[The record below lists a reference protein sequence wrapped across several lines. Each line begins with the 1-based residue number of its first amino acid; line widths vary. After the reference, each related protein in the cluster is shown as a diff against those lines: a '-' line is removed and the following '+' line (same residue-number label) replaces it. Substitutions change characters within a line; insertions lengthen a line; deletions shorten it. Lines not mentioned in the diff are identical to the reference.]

1 MQKSKGIKIQILN
14 RNEELLFYHIC
25 SKKQDTFLIFKQLNF
40 DIRIRKRFF
49 NK

>member
-1 MQKSKGIKIQILN
+1 MKNYYFIIFAQ
-14 RNEELLFYHIC
+14 
-25 SKKQDTFLIFKQLNF
+25 KKQDTFLIFKQLNF